1 MRNLVCIL
9 MATTMFGILTIPNSI
24 AVADDLI
31 FHFPFDE
38 GNGDKTNDKSNNKL
52 EGTIKNANWV
62 EGVVG
67 EALEFNSGFVNVD
80 PFGVEVPDE
89 MTIEMWFKP
98 TEKIAGGGRIDL
110 LYRLTGGGRPHF
122 TFNRG
127 GLLFGCYVATNAAE
141 FQVISTYTAFDPQWY
156 YLVLTQDQDKAI
168 IYIDGKK
175 DAEENSG
182 GAVRMDFS
190 DNGMCIAA
198 NQGNSNFFNGTIDEV
213 KMRNVALTA
222 DDVKKNMDQAL
233 AVEANDK
240 LTTTWGNIKSRL

>member
-1 MRNLVCIL
+1 MRNIICIL
-9 MATTMFGILTIPNSI
+9 IVTIFGILTLPNYM
-24 AVADDLI
+24 AAADDII

-38 GNGDKTNDKSNNKL
+38 GNGDTTNDKSNNKFK
-52 EGTIKNANWV
+52 GTIKNAEWV

-67 EALEFNSGFVNVD
+67 EALEFNNGFVNVD
-80 PFGVEVPDE
+80 PFGVDVPDE

-110 LYRLTGGGRPHF
+110 LYRQTGGGRPHF

-127 GLLFGCYVATNAAE
+127 GLLFGCYVATNAVE

-168 IYIDGKK
+168 VYIDGKK
-175 DAEENSG
+175 DAEENAG

-190 DNGMCIAA
+190 ANGMCIAA

-213 KMRNVALTA
+213 KMRNVALSA
-222 DDVKKNMDQAL
+222 EDVKKNMDQAL
-233 AVEANDK
+233 AVDANDK
-240 LTTTWGNIKSRL
+240 LTTTWGDLKSRL